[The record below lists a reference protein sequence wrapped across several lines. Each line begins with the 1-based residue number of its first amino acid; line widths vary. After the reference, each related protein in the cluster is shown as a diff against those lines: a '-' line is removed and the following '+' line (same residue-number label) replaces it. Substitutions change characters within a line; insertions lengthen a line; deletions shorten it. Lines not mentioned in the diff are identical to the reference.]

1 MKINEK
7 LIEDIFKSKVKLK
20 NKADKIKLSSYED
33 IIPMYDIYTQK
44 IYPINKE
51 NIFYRLTE
59 SNYRFLN
66 EEVVKWIK
74 QMFDKYKDK
83 LKKTKGEEKIQLENL
98 LDNLHQMIKIIDN
111 YDIDTLISISY
122 KVLYQYSTSLGL
134 SISICKR
141 NSFSPYIFYLKPYY
155 TKIELIKL
163 GQNMGIVDKKLKP
176 ENLVDIEKHYEVCK
190 KISNNDVSFEEIK
203 NHTNNILENNHIT
216 DITFYSYIGAN
227 LLNRFLRNNT
237 SYQMSKFYYDRLVG
251 LTKAL
256 EKAPQLEQDYQ
267 VYRFINDDDFLQKL
281 KVGDTFVDK
290 GFLSSTRDPF
300 YSSGISGTFGLIL
313 IKINLKKKI
322 KGSGLF
328 IEHFS
333 LFPKEEEFLIPP
345 FTKLKLV
352 SKDDHFKYYHIN
364 ESFEKMINT
373 KYEFDLV
380 GYDFSWL
387 KKVTLIEESIPETNL
402 GYLNTNIAK
411 TKLDLITNFKN
422 SANRFNEIMMKG
434 KLFHMFYFDSTGPYG
449 KFFYNNVEKG
459 LSLTHYDSN
468 GYPLIFI
475 ELGEELVVN
484 YMNQYYFYNHKE
496 KLDEEYVIDLI
507 TELGYVFKYKKAKI
521 FNEYKNFCEFSS
533 NYFKTQETF
542 LYLNFYDNIL
552 YQYLK
557 NNTKPFKSEMFYKNN
572 FRKIDAILNKNVEID
587 MKEKF
592 NFKGKLVKDVL
603 IETIEHS
610 FHQYQ
615 SIIHYYELDV
625 LDFGELDIYEKLISM
640 GKVETML
647 DLIYTDEEKED
658 DDFKLI
664 FRDSIRRRN

>member
-237 SYQMSKFYYDRLVG
+237 NYQMSKFYYDRLVG

-313 IKINLKKKI
+313 IKINMKKKI

-422 SANRFNEIMMKG
+422 SANRFNEIMIKG

>member
-7 LIEDIFKSKVKLK
+7 LIDDIFKNKVKLK
-20 NKADKIKLSSYED
+20 NKADKVKLSSYED

-44 IYPINKE
+44 IYPIRKE

-83 LKKTKGEEKIQLENL
+83 LKKAKGEEKIQLENL
-98 LDNLHQMIKIIDN
+98 LDNLNQMVKIIDN
-111 YDIDTLISISY
+111 YDIETLISISY

-203 NHTNNILENNHIT
+203 DHTNNILEYKHIS
-216 DITFYSYIGAN
+216 DVTFYSYIGAN
-227 LLNRFLRNNT
+227 LLNRFLRSNT
-237 SYQMSKFYYDRLVG
+237 TYQISEFYYNRLIG
-251 LTKAL
+251 LTKAI

-267 VYRFINDDDFLQKL
+267 VYRFINDDDFLKKL
-281 KVGDTFVDK
+281 RVGDTFVDK

-352 SKDDHFKYYHIN
+352 SKDDNFKYYHVN
-364 ESFEKMINT
+364 ETFEKMINK
-373 KYEFDLV
+373 KYEFDLI
-380 GYDFSWL
+380 GYDFSWF
-387 KKVTLIEESIPETNL
+387 KKVKLINEPIPETNL
-402 GYLNTNIAK
+402 GYMNTNMAK
-411 TKLDLITNFKN
+411 TKLELISTFKN
-422 SANRFNEIMMKG
+422 SANSFNEIMIKG
-434 KLFHMFYFDSTGPYG
+434 KLFHIFYFDSTGPYG
-449 KFFYNNVEKG
+449 KFFYNDVEKG
-459 LSLTHYDSN
+459 LSLTHYDSH

-475 ELGEELVVN
+475 ELGVELVVN
-484 YMNQYYFYNHKE
+484 FMNQFYFYNDKD
-496 KLDEEYVIDLI
+496 KLDEEYLIDLI
-507 TELGYVFKYKKAKI
+507 TELGYIFKYKKAKI
-521 FNEYKNFCEFSS
+521 FNDYKNFCEFKT
-533 NYFKTQETF
+533 NYFKSQETF
-542 LYLNFYDNIL
+542 LYLNFYDNTL

-557 NNTKPFKSEMFYKNN
+557 NNKKPFKSEIFYKTN
-572 FRKIDAILNKNVEID
+572 FRKIDVIINKNVESDI
-587 MKEKF
+587 KERY
-592 NFKGKLVKDVL
+592 NFKGKIVKDLL
-603 IETIEHS
+603 IETIENS

-615 SIIHYYELDV
+615 NIMNHYELDV
-625 LDFGELDIYEKLISM
+625 LDFGELDIYERLISM
-640 GKVETML
+640 NKIETML
-647 DLIYTDEEKED
+647 DLVYTDEEKED

>member
-7 LIEDIFKSKVKLK
+7 LIDDIFKNKVKLK
-20 NKADKIKLSSYED
+20 NKTDKVKLSNYED

-44 IYPINKE
+44 IYPIRKE

-83 LKKTKGEEKIQLENL
+83 LKKAKGEEKIQLENL
-98 LDNLHQMIKIIDN
+98 LDNLNQMVKIIDN
-111 YDIDTLISISY
+111 YDIETLISISY

-203 NHTNNILENNHIT
+203 DHTNNILEYKHIS
-216 DITFYSYIGAN
+216 DVTFYSYIGAN
-227 LLNRFLRNNT
+227 LLNRFLRSNT
-237 SYQMSKFYYDRLVG
+237 TYQISEFYYNRLIG
-251 LTKAL
+251 LTKAI

-267 VYRFINDDDFLQKL
+267 VYRFINDDDFLKKL
-281 KVGDTFVDK
+281 RVGDTFVDK

-352 SKDDHFKYYHIN
+352 SKDDNFKYYHVN
-364 ESFEKMINT
+364 ETFEKMINK
-373 KYEFDLV
+373 KYEFDLI
-380 GYDFSWL
+380 GYDFSWF
-387 KKVTLIEESIPETNL
+387 KKVKLINEPIPETNL
-402 GYLNTNIAK
+402 GYMNTNMAK
-411 TKLDLITNFKN
+411 TKLELISTFKN
-422 SANRFNEIMMKG
+422 SANSFNEIMIKG
-434 KLFHMFYFDSTGPYG
+434 KLFHIFYFDSTGPYG
-449 KFFYNNVEKG
+449 KFFYNDVEKG
-459 LSLTHYDSN
+459 LSLTHYDSH

-475 ELGEELVVN
+475 ELGVELVVN
-484 YMNQYYFYNHKE
+484 FMNQFYFYNDKD
-496 KLDEEYVIDLI
+496 KLDEEYLIDLI
-507 TELGYVFKYKKAKI
+507 TELGYIFKYKKAKI
-521 FNEYKNFCEFSS
+521 FNEYKNFCEFKT
-533 NYFKTQETF
+533 NYFKSQETF
-542 LYLNFYDNIL
+542 LYLNFYDNTL

-557 NNTKPFKSEMFYKNN
+557 NNKKPFKSEIFYKTN
-572 FRKIDAILNKNVEID
+572 FRKIDVIINKNVEKDI
-587 MKEKF
+587 KERY
-592 NFKGKLVKDVL
+592 NFKGKIVKDLL
-603 IETIEHS
+603 IETIENS

-615 SIIHYYELDV
+615 NIMNHYELDV
-625 LDFGELDIYEKLISM
+625 LDFGELDIYERLISM
-640 GKVETML
+640 NKIETML
-647 DLIYTDEEKED
+647 DLVYTDEEKED